1 MSETVYSRDPTTPR
15 DYYSGLDNDGSLIEK
30 FKDIDD
36 KAQFYGAMRR
46 LEDPLTK
53 NFVLDF
59 GNDDAWC
66 ASDLDTDELQKLLSK
81 PVRLFETSEEQPK
94 RVEFL
99 TPSRSPGVSAHVG
112 CKLGEL
118 QLRSYTYIS

>member
-1 MSETVYSRDPTTPR
+1 MSETVYSRDSTTTPQE
-15 DYYSGLDNDGSLIEK
+15 YYSGLGNDGSIEEK

-36 KAQFYGAMRR
+36 KTQFYGAMRR

-66 ASDLDTDELQKLLSK
+66 ASDLDTNELNLLLSK
-81 PVRLFETSEEQPK
+81 PVSSHMPQKPT
-94 RVEFL
+94 
-99 TPSRSPGVSAHVG
+99 
-112 CKLGEL
+112 
-118 QLRSYTYIS
+118 